1 MPIRMT
7 IIKKQE
13 IQNVTKDVEEREH
26 LCAVGRNVNWPKLQ
40 ADSLLSEPPGNPL
53 D

>member
-13 IQNVTKDVEEREH
+13 IQNVTEDVEEREH
-26 LCAVGRNVNWPKLQ
+26 LCTVGRNVNWYRYYGRQYGCYSK
-40 ADSLLSEPPGNPL
+40 S
-53 D
+53 